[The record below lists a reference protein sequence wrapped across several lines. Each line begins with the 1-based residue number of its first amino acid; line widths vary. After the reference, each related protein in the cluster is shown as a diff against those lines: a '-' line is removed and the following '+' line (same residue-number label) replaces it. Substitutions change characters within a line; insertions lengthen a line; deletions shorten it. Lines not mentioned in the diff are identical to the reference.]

1 MFRPGVHTPPSPVN
15 KAAVSQEMLRKR
27 DAPGLG
33 LCSLYW
39 ALEFHSFMVL
49 LKHFKTN

>member
-1 MFRPGVHTPPSPVN
+1 MFRPGVHTRRPCERGSCVPGDAG
-15 KAAVSQEMLRKR
+15 KK

-39 ALEFHSFMVL
+39 ALEFHSIMVL